1 MHHQWVLRITN
12 PQLGYAGL
20 QIRHNK
26 RIIKSHIFAGKF
38 IFFTNME
45 TIIEETA
52 YELTL
57 LVAERI
63 GKISRN
69 IRQTEIELHLRHGV
83 LSKAKSK
90 P

>member
-1 MHHQWVLRITN
+1 
-12 PQLGYAGL
+12 
-20 QIRHNK
+20 
-26 RIIKSHIFAGKF
+26 
-38 IFFTNME
+38 ME